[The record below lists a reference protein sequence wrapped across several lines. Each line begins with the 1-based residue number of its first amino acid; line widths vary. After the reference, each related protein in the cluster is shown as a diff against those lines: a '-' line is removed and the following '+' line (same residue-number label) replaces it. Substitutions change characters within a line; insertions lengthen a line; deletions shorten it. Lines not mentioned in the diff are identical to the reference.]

1 MREKNGPSEAQ
12 EPGGGSNLGG
22 RQRWLR
28 LE

>member
-12 EPGGGSNLGG
+12 EAGGGSSLGG